1 MTDASQP
8 LLVVDSLCKHFPTPR
23 SERRKGASVVHALC
37 TASFQLAAGETVGV
51 VGESGSGKSTLLR
64 TILGLEKKTAGTVDF
79 LGRQLTTFNDKSTR
93 DLRRE
98 ISVVFQDPYSSL
110 DPRMTV
116 SDLISE
122 PRRIHSGD
130 TSTKAIAD
138 LLEMV
143 ELPRSAV
150 ERFPHEFS
158 GGQRQRIAIARSL
171 ALNPKL
177 IVLDEPVSALDVSV
191 QATILDLLAR
201 LQREQGVSYLLVS
214 HDLAIVADI
223 ASWVC
228 VMYGGQMV
236 EAGPTREVLHHPT
249 HPYTKALLTAVPVPD
264 PRIER
269 AKVVSTSRAW
279 PTDDDPLPP
288 CPVGDRL

>member
-1 MTDASQP
+1 MTQPEP
-8 LLVVDSLCKHFPTPR
+8 LLEVDSLCKHFPTPR
-23 SERRKGASVVHALC
+23 SERRKGIAVVHALC
-37 TASFQLAAGETVGV
+37 TASFTLRAGETVGV

-64 TILGLEKKTAGTVDF
+64 TILGLEKKTAGTVEF
-79 LGRQLTTFNDKSTR
+79 QGRQLTTFNDKATR

-116 SDLISE
+116 SDIISE
-122 PRRIHSGD
+122 PRRIHAGD
-130 TSTKAIAD
+130 TSAKAIAD

-201 LQREQGVSYLLVS
+201 LQRDQGVSYLLVS

-223 ASWVC
+223 ASWTC

-236 EAGPTREVLHHPT
+236 EAGPTKDVLRRPT
-249 HPYTKALLTAVPVPD
+249 HPYTKALLAAVPVPD
-264 PRIER
+264 PAIER
-269 AKVVSTSRAW
+269 AKVVSTQRAW

-288 CPVGDRL
+288 CPVGDQL